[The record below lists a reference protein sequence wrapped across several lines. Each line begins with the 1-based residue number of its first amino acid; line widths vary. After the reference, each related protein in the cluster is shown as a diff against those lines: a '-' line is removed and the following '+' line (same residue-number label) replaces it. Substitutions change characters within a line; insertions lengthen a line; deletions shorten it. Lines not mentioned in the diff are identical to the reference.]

1 MQSIQGLS
9 TPIPNNP
16 VVFYVR
22 GETNLIDLVNEDGHG
37 RFSGE
42 TLDEIRMRCPGVIL
56 TTMAEAHKD
65 IEKVNEKIFSVPP
78 EEITEEQYDEALCV
92 LPPENYTNVGSASGF
107 RSMEYMT
114 AMWTAH
120 YAGFHKDKGG
130 TYFTAMR
137 RAVKNSVNDFIEECR
152 KMLT

>member
-22 GETNLIDLVNEDGHG
+22 GETNLIDLVNENG
-37 RFSGE
+37 RGYFSNE
-42 TLDEIRMRCPGVIL
+42 TLEEIRVRYPGVIL
-56 TTMAEAHKD
+56 TTMAEAHKE
-65 IEKVNEKIFSVPP
+65 IEKVNEERFSGPP

-107 RSMEYMT
+107 RSVEYMT

-120 YAGFHKDKGG
+120 YAGFHNDKGG
-130 TYFTAMR
+130 IYFMAIR
-137 RAVKNSVNDFIEECR
+137 KARKDSVKNFIEECR